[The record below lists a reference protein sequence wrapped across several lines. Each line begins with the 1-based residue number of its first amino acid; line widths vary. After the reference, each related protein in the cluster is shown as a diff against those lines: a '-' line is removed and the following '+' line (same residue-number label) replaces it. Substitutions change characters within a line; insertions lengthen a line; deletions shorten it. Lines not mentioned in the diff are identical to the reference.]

1 MRVSVSKK
9 SLMARVLPR
18 VYEDLRCKK
27 TSSGFTLMDVVVSG
41 AANPDSSVGCYAPD
55 ALSYEVF
62 SPFFDDI
69 IQLYHGYDPRREFHK
84 TDLQSGKLSS
94 LPPLT
99 DSRIKSTRIRCGRNL
114 AAFPFAPGITR
125 DQRFEVERMV
135 SAALATLEGDLSG
148 KYEPLVKM
156 DPKRQALLIAEHRLF
171 KDMSSDPYLA
181 VAGCARNWPEGR
193 GIFLNESQSVF
204 VWVNEEDGLRIGAM
218 QDGADFLGVFDRF
231 CRLVN
236 GLSAQL
242 EFAYDDR
249 RGYLGACPTN
259 IGTAMRASVH
269 VALPKLL
276 AAEKLNDIALE
287 YGLSVR
293 GIHGEHSNSEGGIVD
308 ISNKKRIGVS
318 EVKGVKL
325 MYDGLV
331 HLLKEEDTL

>member
-1 MRVSVSKK
+1 
-9 SLMARVLPR
+9 MARVLPR
-18 VYEDLRCKK
+18 VYEDLRCKT
-27 TSSGFTLMDVVVSG
+27 TSTGFTLMDVVVSG

-55 ALSYEVF
+55 AECYEVF
-62 SPFFDDI
+62 SSFFDDV
-69 IQLYHGYDPRREFHK
+69 IQLYHGYDPRREHHK
-84 TDLQSGKLSS
+84 TDLVSGKLSS

-114 AAFPFAPGITR
+114 AGFAFAPGIAR
-125 DQRFEVERMV
+125 EQRFEVERLI
-135 SAALATLEGDLSG
+135 STALAGLTGDLSG

-156 DPKRQALLIAEHRLF
+156 SSERQAQLIAEHLLF

-193 GIFLNESQSVF
+193 GIYLNEAKSAF

-218 QDGADFLGVFDRF
+218 ENGADFLGVFDRF

-236 GLSAQL
+236 GLSQQL

-249 RGYLGACPTN
+249 RGFLGACPTN

-276 AAEKLNDIALE
+276 ESGKLDDIALE

-293 GIHGEHSNSEGGIVD
+293 GIHGEHSKSEGGVVD